1 MAAPAPA
8 ADQGRFGLGEN
19 GHAEL
24 TADGLGD
31 AMLAFFDKLVRGL
44 DEARIR
50 EFVGDVLAEARA
62 RRDPEGVKNLFVL
75 AFQTRW
81 CRGGKGERKIC
92 HQLLAV
98 LYERYPEVVVEL
110 AELLPCYGYWKDL
123 LSLLLECKRVNVDY
137 SPLRSKVF
145 SLFARQIKA
154 DAEELEAA
162 AREGRTPK
170 GLSLAAKFA
179 PSEGGQHS
187 RSFNADKE
195 ICRLLF
201 PDLVGA
207 HIADGD
213 AAWPTA
219 RAKYRRLLSSVR
231 RALALPEV
239 LMCAQQW
246 SEIEMSRVSSL
257 AMARYKRAFLNEGRG
272 RSEDPERAACRENLL
287 TLLREKRGGV
297 KGGAL
302 FPHQLVASWH
312 TWTCSFGW
320 SVQGLGM

>member
-123 LSLLLECKRVNVDY
+123 LLLLLECKRANVDY
-137 SPLRSKVF
+137 SPLCSKVF
-145 SLFARQIKA
+145 SLFARQLKA
-154 DAEELEAA
+154 DAEELEA
-162 AREGRTPK
+162 
-170 GLSLAAKFA
+170 
-179 PSEGGQHS
+179 
-187 RSFNADKE
+187 
-195 ICRLLF
+195 
-201 PDLVGA
+201 VG
-207 HIADGD
+207 
-213 AAWPTA
+213 WQ
-219 RAKYRRLLSSVR
+219 K
-231 RALALPEV
+231 
-239 LMCAQQW
+239 
-246 SEIEMSRVSSL
+246 
-257 AMARYKRAFLNEGRG
+257 
-272 RSEDPERAACRENLL
+272 
-287 TLLREKRGGV
+287 
-297 KGGAL
+297 
-302 FPHQLVASWH
+302 
-312 TWTCSFGW
+312 
-320 SVQGLGM
+320 